1 MFINRKDAGRRL
13 AIRLEHLRGQDLVVV
28 GLPRGGV
35 PVAAEVAQALGVP
48 LDVIIVRKIGVPW
61 QPELGM
67 GAVGEDGARIINPEV
82 VRIAGVSQRD
92 LAAIERRQM
101 AEVERKAKQFRGDR
115 PQIPFTGKT
124 IVIVDDG
131 IATGSTAK
139 AACHIA
145 RARGAKRV
153 VLAVPVA
160 PADWNKR
167 MIDDADELICVET
180 PENFSGVGQWYRD
193 FSQTTDDEVLQCL
206 RHSST
211 VSSTGDTGPKVSAQ
225 IDNRQEDA
233 MHTEDPVSR
242 NVAGSCRRTSKAS
255 TIGD

>member
-92 LAAIERRQM
+92 LAAIERREM

-233 MHTEDPVSR
+233 MHTEDPTPGNVPALNSSDVVGSR
-242 NVAGSCRRTSKAS
+242 YGR
-255 TIGD
+255 